1 MVKLFR
7 SNIILFALFAVL
19 TLLGGCSKGTGV
31 ASIKL
36 SEASVSLQ
44 IGESR
49 ALSAIVQPSDADYD
63 VITWSSSDPS
73 VASVTNGM
81 ITANSV
87 GTTKITAIA
96 GGKTSSPCVVT
107 VQPIRVTAVTISSQ
121 SLELSYG
128 ETYELT
134 AVVVP
139 PNATDSRVSWKS
151 DNPEVVTVSE
161 NGKVTAVSSG
171 VANIS
176 VTTLSQ
182 GITAICKVTVA
193 AVPVES
199 VNLSESSFVTHT
211 GETYVL
217 TVSVSPSFATNQKVM
232 WSSDNPEV
240 ATVDESGIVTAVS
253 VGKAIIKAVSE
264 DQGKSAECQVTVEA
278 IPVEDVS
285 LSESSITI
293 RAGEVVELKAQVSP
307 DNATNKQVVWK
318 SVNPDVAVVSESG
331 TVTGVSIGETK
342 ITVKTVDQD
351 KTAECQVIVERTPV
365 ESVSPSVSTLFLKA
379 GETFMLGAEISPST
393 ATNKAVVWQTD
404 NPDVALVSESGEVT
418 AVSVGDARIIA
429 VVDGVHSSPCVVTV
443 ERTPVSGVSLSKSSL
458 TMGIGES
465 AELDATIEPS
475 TATCKN
481 LIWSSDNPEVVVVN
495 NGVINA
501 QGTGKATIICAS
513 EEDESILA
521 ECVVTVKSIPISSL
535 RLDPESITLDIDEK
549 KTISAII
556 IPSNASDKTVH
567 WSSESY
573 EIASVDDNG
582 TVTGHAKGTTRIIAS
597 AADGTIIAS
606 CAVKVIP
613 SYVPV
618 DWISLETITLEM
630 SVGESYLM
638 KYRIYPDDATNQE
651 VIWKSGTNSVATVSQ
666 SGLIKAVS
674 EGTAYITA
682 TTVDGGKSKQCKVTV
697 NAPAVSVSG
706 VSLSVSSLNLSKGQ
720 TERLTYT
727 ISPSS
732 ASNKNVTWSSSDE
745 SVATVTSDGT
755 VTAKAA
761 GSATITCTTDDG
773 SKKASCSVTVTTT
786 NPTLSFKPQMV
797 INGMKGFEAN
807 SFVYRPLYAKGM
819 LDSKN
824 EYWAESGEY
833 YSESTPT
840 VLTYNVSPSSFSFD
854 NSYEYS
860 SAYSDVST
868 RTYSSEDFSISLYF
882 RSYVSGQ
889 LSVIA
894 KITGKEAYDEHMTT
908 VALQVSKNGVTYTSD
923 YAAVSTIR
931 RTPFISGL
939 PSSISSVW
947 TSEIDRSSS
956 NIEVAYN
963 GTIDLKTKT
972 VVKMVDEDNA
982 GSEKTMSAAD
992 MESAGLSLEYEVV
1005 KNYMV
1010 GSPVEDQ
1017 GNYADLDGSV
1027 LIPRSFG
1034 SVPTGGRTP
1043 IIRVKLM
1050 HNGDVIGV
1058 AYHKVFISQ
1067 PASVSVTGVSLD
1079 KSSLSL
1085 DVGNTATL
1093 TATVSP
1099 SNATNKAVT
1108 WSSSN
1113 TSVATVSTSGVV
1125 TAKAAGSAT
1134 ITVKTDDGGKM
1145 ATCKVTVSNATIPV
1159 TGVSIS
1165 PASLSLTPGQTS
1177 KLTATISPSNAT
1189 NTAVSWTSSNTSV
1202 ATVASDGTVTAK
1214 AAGSA
1219 TITCTTQDGNIT
1231 AKSTVTVAAPSLVS
1245 LVPRREGKDGGENI
1259 FRYSSDSDN
1268 LFTPVKDMASLYSGV
1283 GMDQNSFHVFYDEI
1297 SILSGSVGEVSDNVN
1312 NSGYHQLRWTLSEDE
1327 LWQYSGREISATV
1340 RYYNSNFPSN
1350 YYYIDVR
1357 LTASVEVIIK
1367 WVDLRSSNGDYE
1379 IRNWTPYSVGGS
1391 GLATQYTAT
1400 IPSSSSSNPNS
1411 CQIVADINASFVT
1424 TSNGK
1429 LNVDGIDGV
1438 DYYFCKRDMEAVTK
1452 IGNLWVEFRVDDDY
1466 DYNAS
1471 YLYARINNGDEEQ
1484 VASIINNSSRKTIS
1498 GISAWNHFVYNKN
1511 SEVANTL
1518 LNSGAMYLLIGAD
1531 AYKTSGRTL
1540 SVTFD
1545 GSDHFQADIL
1555 RPIEV
1560 ATISSD
1566 KFDDGVE
1573 FGQPGSYISIAD
1585 LINLKDWR
1593 LELFSD
1599 HDNYWNYYGPFRIYV
1614 DVANAQCEI
1623 GGKRTSLPDYIKIL
1637 QVEPGY
1643 PAIHPETGE
1652 QVNFQSSRYGYLTY
1666 YNSGEPFTLDFRIFV
1681 KVKCTYGFGEFYS
1694 DWISIPVSR
1703 QAQQ

>member
-7 SNIILFALFAVL
+7 SNIILFAFFAVL

-96 GGKTSSPCVVT
+96 GGKTSTPCVVT

-199 VNLSESSFVTHT
+199 VNLSESSFVTHA

-351 KTAECQVIVERTPV
+351 KTAECQVVVERTPV
-365 ESVSPSVSTLFLKA
+365 ESVSPSVSTLSLKA

-404 NPDVALVSESGEVT
+404 NLDVALVSESGEVT

-674 EGTAYITA
+674 EGTAYIMA

-807 SFVYRPLYAKGM
+807 SFVYKPLYAKGM

-833 YSESTPT
+833 YSESIPA

-868 RTYSSEDFSISLYF
+868 RTYSSEDFAISLYF
-882 RSYVSGQ
+882 HSYVDGQ
-889 LSVIA
+889 LRVNARIF
-894 KITGKEAYDEHMTT
+894 GKEAYDDHMTT
-908 VALQVSKNGVTYTSD
+908 FALKVSKNGVTYTSD

-931 RTPFISGL
+931 KIPFISGL

-947 TSEIDRSSS
+947 TSEIDHSSS
-956 NIEVAYN
+956 DIEVSYDGA
-963 GTIDLKTKT
+963 IDLKTKT
-972 VVKMVDEDNA
+972 VVKMVDEGNA

-1034 SVPTGGRTP
+1034 SVGRTP

-1058 AYHKVFISQ
+1058 AYHKVFIYQ

-1113 TSVATVSTSGVV
+1113 TSIATVSSSGVV

-1134 ITVKTDDGGKM
+1134 ITCTTDDGSKK
-1145 ATCKVTVSNATIPV
+1145 ASCTVTVSAPNLVLQP
-1159 TGVSIS
+1159 TGDSGDNIFHY
-1165 PASLSLTPGQTS
+1165 
-1177 KLTATISPSNAT
+1177 
-1189 NTAVSWTSSNTSV
+1189 SSDGDYLMTSV
-1202 ATVASDGTVTAK
+1202 AEMKTIYSTLNYSAAQFHAMYDAVEKIDGIGDVEE
-1214 AAGSA
+1214 
-1219 TITCTTQDGNIT
+1219 
-1231 AKSTVTVAAPSLVS
+1231 
-1245 LVPRREGKDGGENI
+1245 VPNGD
-1259 FRYSSDSDN
+1259 
-1268 LFTPVKDMASLYSGV
+1268 LY
-1283 GMDQNSFHVFYDEI
+1283 
-1297 SILSGSVGEVSDNVN
+1297 L
-1312 NSGYHQLRWTLSEDE
+1312 LKWTLSASD
-1327 LWQYSGREISATV
+1327 LDNYSGRSVSVKVRYYCSNNRNLRVEVELSATV
-1340 RYYNSNFPSN
+1340 ADMIRQ
-1350 YYYIDVR
+1350 ID
-1357 LTASVEVIIK
+1357 LSPY
-1367 WVDLRSSNGDYE
+1367 NGDYD
-1379 IRNWTPYSVGGS
+1379 IYRWTAGYSS
-1391 GLATQYTAT
+1391 TTYTAT
-1400 IPSSSSSNPNS
+1400 EPSQSQTDPNS
-1411 CQIVADINASFVT
+1411 CQIIADINASFAT
-1424 TSNGK
+1424 WSSGSDAGK
-1429 LNVDGIDGV
+1429 LKVDGIDKV
-1438 DYYFCKRDMEAVTK
+1438 SYYFCARHMENVSR
-1452 IGNLWVEFRVDDDY
+1452 IGDLNVRFRVSDDGTT
-1466 DYNAS
+1466 
-1471 YLYARINNGDEEQ
+1471 LFARLLNPNGSVLVAEQ
-1484 VASIINNSSRKTIS
+1484 TVASIYNSRSTRLGLTALNMFSYVKGGT
-1498 GISAWNHFVYNKN
+1498 
-1511 SEVANTL
+1511 VADAL
-1518 LNSGAMYLLIGAD
+1518 LNTGSMYLYIGATALMD
-1531 AYKTSGRTL
+1531 SGRVL
-1540 SVTFD
+1540 DVTFD
-1545 GSDHFQADIL
+1545 GSDHFRADII
-1555 RPIEV
+1555 RPVEV
-1560 ATISSD
+1560 AFVSRGGFVDRSQ
-1566 KFDDGVE
+1566 
-1573 FGQPGSYISIAD
+1573 FGYNGSYIPLDSF
-1585 LINLKDWR
+1585 LNPRDWR
-1593 LELFSD
+1593 SNSFYEYP
-1599 HDNYWNYYGPFRIYV
+1599 NYWTYYGPFRVYV
-1614 DVANAQCEI
+1614 DVANAQCEM
-1623 GGKRTSLPDYIKIL
+1623 GGERTSLPDYIKIL

-1652 QVNFQSSRYGYLTY
+1652 QVYFPSSAYGYLTY

-1681 KVKCTYGFGEFYS
+1681 KFKCTYGFGEFYS
-1694 DWISIPVSR
+1694 DWISIPVSK